1 MAPTV
6 EMFAGGLAEV
16 LVLDVTYMLAQTSLA
31 AGFGGADVLHEASV
45 AGNAVD
51 NSGGL
56 AVQLSLDLDN
66 SVGSSGLH
74 HSGLD
79 HKTTDRATPRL
90 TFTLQL
96 HLCMPFKHLLGLF
109 GIGRGI
115 LALIRNVPRFLPTL

>member
-31 AGFGGADVLHEASV
+31 AGFGGADVLHEAS
-45 AGNAVD
+45 AADNAVG

-66 SVGSSGLH
+66 SVSSSGLH

-79 HKTTDRATPRL
+79 HKTTDSGQNRRPNHGRATR
-90 TFTLQL
+90 
-96 HLCMPFKHLLGLF
+96 
-109 GIGRGI
+109 RG
-115 LALIRNVPRFLPTL
+115 